1 MKLKRTISA
10 LFLALAMLLSVC
22 GCGGKT
28 ESEFT
33 EFESAV
39 NSDGLNDP
47 TGSSTG
53 ASSTDGK
60 TSNVQSGNKGGT
72 TSGGTYKKPNKGS
85 NTATDSSGKKVELA
99 NPVYVAEGT
108 KTMDEGL
115 NFGGKTFTMAKRN
128 DTAYTAASFT
138 RLVSAFEKKY
148 NCKIKTV
155 ELEFNTYPTLIANAK
170 ATGSPY
176 DIIFCHGSMFPTLP
190 MSGVV
195 NDLSTYFST
204 ADYDTGKGGIDIAKS
219 SYFVIDK
226 KLYGVVGGSDA
237 VYPMVIYYNK
247 QLFNKSGLEDPYELY
262 KAGKWTWSKFR
273 EQGKKVT
280 DAANKVY
287 YGDNSFYSK
296 GVVLSMGVSLMTWK
310 NNKPVVN
317 LENTRVI
324 KGYQMV
330 YDFFNKSKICS
341 NDFSASER
349 VQFSDGLA
357 YCSVQESQKYSVY
370 CEAAAQSPAFNRN
383 AANVGVVPLP
393 QDTASAKAGYPCGW
407 YGSVMS
413 GAGSSDPRVAVA
425 FAKFWSTYTDPVAD
439 KYELNSEQKALVKK
453 LTSGNIAN
461 LHGAYVG
468 SDGEN
473 SISIIDNRIGLDIA
487 KGNDVTS
494 TINTH
499 LPILNAAIEYVMS
512 KKK

>member
-1 MKLKRTISA
+1 MKLKRNISA

-22 GCGGKT
+22 GCGGGKT
-28 ESEFT
+28 ESEYT
-33 EFESAV
+33 EFQSGAASSDSTDNSA
-39 NSDGLNDP
+39 SG
-47 TGSSTG
+47 GSS
-53 ASSTDGK
+53 ADGK

-72 TSGGTYKKPNKGS
+72 TSGGTYQKPNKGS
-85 NTATDSSGKKVELA
+85 NSATDSSGNKVELA
-99 NPVYVAEGT
+99 NPVYIAEGT
-108 KTMDEGL
+108 KAMDEGL

-128 DTAYTAASFT
+128 DTAYTVASFT

-170 ATGSPY
+170 ASGSPY

-219 SYFVIDK
+219 SYFVIDN

-247 QLFNKSGLEDPYELY
+247 QLFSKSGLEDPYELY

-287 YGDNSFYSK
+287 YGDTSFFDK
-296 GVVLSMGVSLMTWK
+296 GVVQSLGVSLLTWK
-310 NNKPVVN
+310 NNKAVVN
-317 LENTRVI
+317 LENARVI

-349 VQFSDGLA
+349 VQFADGLA
-357 YCSVQESQKYSVY
+357 YCSVQETQKYSVY

-407 YGSVMS
+407 YGAVMS

-439 KYELNSEQKALVKK
+439 KYEFSSEQKALAKK
-453 LTSGNIAN
+453 LTSGKIAN
-461 LHGAYVG
+461 LHGSYTG
-468 SDGEN
+468 SDGIN
-473 SISIIDNRIGLDIA
+473 STTIVDFRIGLDVA
-487 KGNDVTS
+487 KGNDITS
-494 TINTH
+494 TINSH
-499 LPILNAAIEYVMS
+499 LSEVNAAIEYVIS

>member
-1 MKLKRTISA
+1 MKLKRNISA

-28 ESEFT
+28 ESEYT
-33 EFESAV
+33 EFQSGAASSDSTDNSA
-39 NSDGLNDP
+39 SDG
-47 TGSSTG
+47 SS
-53 ASSTDGK
+53 ADGK

-72 TSGGTYKKPNKGS
+72 TSGGTYQKPNKGS
-85 NTATDSSGKKVELA
+85 NTATDSSGNKVELA
-99 NPVYVAEGT
+99 NPVYIAEGT
-108 KTMDEGL
+108 KAMDEGL

-155 ELEFNTYPTLIANAK
+155 ELEFNTYPTLIANAQ
-170 ATGSPY
+170 ASGSPY
-176 DIIFCHGSMFPTLP
+176 DIIFCHGSMFPTIPL
-190 MSGVV
+190 SGVV

-287 YGDNSFYSK
+287 YGDTSFFDK
-296 GVVLSMGVSLMTWK
+296 GVVQSLGVSLLTWK

-324 KGYQMV
+324 KAYQMV

-357 YCSVQESQKYSVY
+357 YCSVQETQKYSVY

-383 AANVGVVPLP
+383 AENVGVVPLP

-407 YGSVMS
+407 YGAVMS

-461 LHGAYVG
+461 LHGAYTG
-468 SDGEN
+468 SDGAN
-473 SISIIDNRIGLDIA
+473 STTILDFRIGLDVA
-487 KGNDVTS
+487 KGNDVAS

-499 LPILNAAIEYVMS
+499 LPSLNAAIEYVMS

>member
-1 MKLKRTISA
+1 MKLKRNISA

-28 ESEFT
+28 ESEYT
-33 EFESAV
+33 EFQSGAASSDSTDNSA
-39 NSDGLNDP
+39 SG
-47 TGSSTG
+47 GSS
-53 ASSTDGK
+53 AAGK

-72 TSGGTYKKPNKGS
+72 TSGGTYQKPNKGS
-85 NTATDSSGKKVELA
+85 NTATDSSGNKVQLA

-128 DTAYTAASFT
+128 DTAYKAASFT

-170 ATGSPY
+170 ASGSPY
-176 DIIFCHGSMFPTLP
+176 DIIFCHGSMFPTIPL
-190 MSGVV
+190 SGVV

-287 YGDNSFYSK
+287 YGDTSFFDK
-296 GVVLSMGVSLMTWK
+296 GVVQSLGVSLLTWK
-310 NNKPVVN
+310 NNKTVVN

-357 YCSVQESQKYSVY
+357 YCSVQETQKYSVY

-407 YGSVMS
+407 YGAIMS

-461 LHGAYVG
+461 LHGAYIG
-468 SDGEN
+468 SDGAN
-473 SISIIDNRIGLDIA
+473 SSTILDFRIGLDVA

-499 LPILNAAIEYVMS
+499 LPSLNAAIEYVMS

>member
-1 MKLKRTISA
+1 
-10 LFLALAMLLSVC
+10 
-22 GCGGKT
+22 
-28 ESEFT
+28 
-33 EFESAV
+33 
-39 NSDGLNDP
+39 
-47 TGSSTG
+47 
-53 ASSTDGK
+53 
-60 TSNVQSGNKGGT
+60 
-72 TSGGTYKKPNKGS
+72 
-85 NTATDSSGKKVELA
+85 
-99 NPVYVAEGT
+99 
-108 KTMDEGL
+108 
-115 NFGGKTFTMAKRN
+115 
-128 DTAYTAASFT
+128 
-138 RLVSAFEKKY
+138 
-148 NCKIKTV
+148 
-155 ELEFNTYPTLIANAK
+155 
-170 ATGSPY
+170 
-176 DIIFCHGSMFPTLP
+176 MFPTLP

-219 SYFVIDK
+219 SYFVIDN

-247 QLFNKSGLEDPYELY
+247 QLFSKSGLEDPYELY

-287 YGDNSFYSK
+287 YGDTSFFDK
-296 GVVLSMGVSLMTWK
+296 GVVQSLGVSLLTWK
-310 NNKPVVN
+310 NNKAVVN
-317 LENTRVI
+317 LENARVI

-349 VQFSDGLA
+349 VQFADGLA
-357 YCSVQESQKYSVY
+357 YCSVQETQKYSVY

-407 YGSVMS
+407 YGAVMS

-439 KYELNSEQKALVKK
+439 KYEFSSEQKALAKK
-453 LTSGNIAN
+453 LTSGKIAN
-461 LHGAYVG
+461 LHGSYTG
-468 SDGEN
+468 SDGIN
-473 SISIIDNRIGLDIA
+473 STTIVDFRIGLDVA
-487 KGNDVTS
+487 KGNDITS
-494 TINTH
+494 TINSH
-499 LPILNAAIEYVMS
+499 LSEVNAAIEYVIS

>member
-47 TGSSTG
+47 AGSSTG

-99 NPVYVAEGT
+99 NPVYIAEGT
-108 KTMDEGL
+108 KAMDEGL

-155 ELEFNTYPTLIANAK
+155 ELDFNTYPTLIANAK
-170 ATGSPY
+170 ASGTPY
-176 DIIFCHGSMFPTLP
+176 DIIFCHGAMFPAIP

-204 ADYDTGKGGIDIAKS
+204 ADYDTGKGGIDIEKS

-262 KAGKWTWSKFR
+262 KAGKWTWTKFR

-287 YGDNSFYSK
+287 YGDNSFMDRGIVHSL
-296 GVVLSMGVSLMTWK
+296 GVPVITWK
-310 NNKPVVN
+310 NNKAVLN
-317 LENTRVI
+317 LDNSKVI
-324 KGYQMV
+324 KGYQII
-330 YDFFNKSKICS
+330 YDLFNKSKICS

-357 YCSVQESQKYSVY
+357 YCSVQETQKYSEY
-370 CEAAAQSPAFNRN
+370 CALAAQSPAFNRK
-383 AANVGVVPLP
+383 AENVGVVPLP
-393 QDTASAKAGYPCGW
+393 QDTAAAKAGYPCGW
-407 YGSVMS
+407 YGAVMS
-413 GAGSSDPRVAVA
+413 GSGSSDPRVAVA
-425 FAKFWSTYTDPVAD
+425 FAKFWSTYTDPVSD
-439 KYELNSEQKALVKK
+439 KYELSNEQKTLVKK
-453 LTSGNIAN
+453 LISGNIIN
-461 LHGAYVG
+461 YHGSYTG
-468 SDGEN
+468 SDGSN
-473 SISIIDNRIGLDIA
+473 STSIIDWKINLDVA
-487 KGNDVTS
+487 KGNDITS
-494 TINTH
+494 TINANKQSITAT
-499 LPILNAAIEYVMS
+499 IDYVMS
-512 KKK
+512 KK